1 MKDKNN
7 DDIIV
12 LDEDEVAELSD
23 EALEQL
29 SRGYVTTQTRVKVMK
44 EQNRRRQEWLRG
56 THGMKQTGLFQK
68 ANAQKRYS
76 NMS

>member
-44 EQNRRRQEWLRG
+44 EQNRRRQE
-56 THGMKQTGLFQK
+56 
-68 ANAQKRYS
+68 
-76 NMS
+76 